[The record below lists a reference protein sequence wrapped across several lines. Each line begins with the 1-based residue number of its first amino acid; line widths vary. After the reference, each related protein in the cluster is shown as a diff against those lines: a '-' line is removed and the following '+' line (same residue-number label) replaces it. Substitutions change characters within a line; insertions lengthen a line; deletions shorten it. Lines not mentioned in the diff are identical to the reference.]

1 MGGHEG
7 KNSGWGKRDQD
18 FGDPKRDPALDAK
31 PDTSTDELNQK
42 PGLDRG
48 AVAGAHGDRPA
59 HQDIKPGTKLDLE
72 QNT

>member
-1 MGGHEG
+1 MGGHDG

-31 PDTSTDELNQK
+31 PDGAADELNQK

-48 AVAGAHGDRPA
+48 AVPGAHGDRPP
-59 HQDIKPGTKLDLE
+59 HQEVKPGTKLDLE
-72 QNT
+72 QNS